1 VTPPAAP
8 TSEVVPVIVEQ
19 AAAPP
24 ARPAA
29 AVRHRAA
36 RIRDRYV
43 ALPRGLRLLA
53 AIVVIVVFVSPIYL
67 TIVNAFK
74 PESAI
79 ENDPA
84 APPLHPTLDNLKTAI
99 NRPDHLLQLGLRN
112 SLIVVLCSIVLLIPL
127 TSIFSFHISRKRS
140 RLRSAILAM
149 LAAGLM
155 IPPQVVLLPT
165 IHILT
170 LIGLDHT
177 YPGLILSNIAG
188 GYFSFGVFVYVGF
201 MRAIPAEIIEAARID
216 GASGLRVW
224 WKIIMPLVRPA
235 TATVAIFLSLWI
247 WNDFLN
253 PLFILGPLTGQT
265 ITTGLYLSVGQFQMD
280 YGQLFGIMFLAGIIP
295 VVGYLSLQKQ
305 FVAGLTQGSTK

>member
-1 VTPPAAP
+1 VNATSMARRTP
-8 TSEVVPVIVEQ
+8 
-19 AAAPP
+19 
-24 ARPAA
+24 R
-29 AVRHRAA
+29 R
-36 RIRDRYV
+36 
-43 ALPRGLRLLA
+43 LPRPFRLTVAILVILA
-53 AIVVIVVFVSPIYL
+53 FVSPIYL

-74 PESAI
+74 SETDIVS
-79 ENDPA
+79 DPA
-84 APPLHPTLDNLKTAI
+84 APPIHPTLSNLSTALH
-99 NRPDHLLQLGLRN
+99 RPDHLVQLGLRN
-112 SLIVVLCSIVLLIPL
+112 SLIVVVCSILLLIPL
-127 TSIFSFHISRKRS
+127 GSTFSFYISRKRT
-140 RLRSAILAM
+140 RVRAAILAM

-177 YPGLILSNIAG
+177 YPGLILSNIGG
-188 GYFSFGVFVYVGF
+188 GYFSFAVFVYVGF
-201 MRAIPAEIIEAARID
+201 MRAIPAEIVEAARMD
-216 GASGLRVW
+216 GASGLRIW
-224 WKIIMPLVRPA
+224 WTIIMPLVRPA

-295 VVGYLSLQKQ
+295 VVGYLAMQKQ
-305 FVAGLTQGSTK
+305 FVAGLTAGSTK

>member
-1 VTPPAAP
+1 MITEQISPSIATFAADP
-8 TSEVVPVIVEQ
+8 GNPISRSRR
-19 AAAPP
+19 APRRFP
-24 ARPAA
+24 RP
-29 AVRHRAA
+29 
-36 RIRDRYV
+36 
-43 ALPRGLRLLA
+43 LRLAL
-53 AIVVIVVFVSPIYL
+53 AIVLILAFVSPIYL

-74 PESAI
+74 SEDAI
-79 ENDPA
+79 VNDPA
-84 APPLHPTLDNLKTAI
+84 APPVHPTLGNLSTALS
-99 NRPDHLLQLGLRN
+99 RPDHLVQLGLRN
-112 SLIVVLCSIVLLIPL
+112 SLIVVVCSVLILIPL
-127 TSIFSFHISRKRS
+127 GSAFSFYISRR
-140 RLRSAILAM
+140 RTRVRAAVLAM

-188 GYFSFGVFVYVGF
+188 GYFSFAVFVYVGF
-201 MRAIPAEIIEAARID
+201 MRAVPAEVVEAARID
-216 GASGLRVW
+216 GAGGLRIW

-253 PLFILGPLTGQT
+253 PLFILGPLQGQT
-265 ITTGLYLSVGQFQMD
+265 ITTGLYLSVGQFQMN

-295 VVGYLSLQKQ
+295 VVGYLTLQKQ
-305 FVAGLTQGSTK
+305 FVAGLTAGSTK